1 MNNEFDYKAAG
12 FKLICGSAICTGRR
26 AVVAIMPVPQTISV
40 LIFCQM
46 CLCPRTPLADDLV
59 APDDLRRLSTC
70 RILPLFICETGLQID
85 GSQVGAE
92 CEWQVVSSG
101 FCCAL
106 DRDSFQRTA
115 ILETAVVQNGTGGR
129 KGQCGTKVV
138 IPGKR
143 IGFDCSDGFRYG
155 NRTQVAQL
163 E

>member
-1 MNNEFDYKAAG
+1 MLCSFRAGISTDIAIHLPAVLGFADGYPITAAAVGFKFYICFRADTAHAALDVIRCSIGTPTVREYKAAG
-12 FKLICGSAICTGRR
+12 FKLICGPTIYTGRR

-92 CEWQVVSSG
+92 CEYYP
-101 FCCAL
+101 AL
-106 DRDSFQRTA
+106 RQ
-115 ILETAVVQNGTGGR
+115 G
-129 KGQCGTKVV
+129 
-138 IPGKR
+138 
-143 IGFDCSDGFRYG
+143 
-155 NRTQVAQL
+155 
-163 E
+163 